1 MTNAVYK
8 SFEVDHGF
16 QSPGFQVDAQGNIV
30 ARSIITTINE
40 DAENIIV
47 DYTITD
53 NGTAFFLA
61 SFIDINP
68 TITMYRGNTYKFR
81 LNLTSFGLY
90 IKKEDQ
96 ETNQNSGLVHSSS
109 VYGEDA
115 QGLNTGILSFTV
127 PLDSEDIL
135 YYSNELGTA
144 QGTINVFDPIGLFNN
159 ITITGGTA
167 STSPLTGTLVVDG
180 GIGLTG
186 NAFVTGSI
194 SSNALIATSLI
205 SQSSLTVGASNT
217 IEVTINDITLGTI
230 NSTGLAIPINNSNIT
245 ASNINGTII
254 GSITP
259 STGTFTSASVQD
271 APINLLDITNKT
283 YVDSTATALSI
294 ALGI

>member
-8 SFEVDHGF
+8 PFEVEHGF
-16 QSPGFQVDAQGNIV
+16 QSPGFQVDALGNIV
-30 ARSIITTINE
+30 ARTIITTIND

-47 DYTITD
+47 DFTISD
-53 NGTAFFLA
+53 NGSNFFLA
-61 SFIDINP
+61 SYVDVNP

-115 QGLNTGILSFTV
+115 QGLSTGILSFTV

-159 ITITGGTA
+159 ITITGGTV

-186 NAFVTGSI
+186 NAFIDGNITATGIVADSI
-194 SSNALIATSLI
+194 LSTST
-205 SQSSLTVGASNT
+205 LTFGAAST
-217 IEVTINDITLGTI
+217 VEITINDVVLGTI
-230 NSTGLAIPINNSNIT
+230 NPNGLSIPINNSSIT
-245 ASNINGTII
+245 SSTINGTTI
-254 GSITP
+254 GSTTP
-259 STGTFTSASVQD
+259 STGVFTAASVQA
-271 APINLLDITNKT
+271 APITILDVTNKT

>member
-8 SFEVDHGF
+8 PFEVEHGF
-16 QSPGFQVDAQGNIV
+16 QSPGFQVDALGNIV
-30 ARSIITTINE
+30 ARTIITTIND

-47 DYTITD
+47 DFTISD
-53 NGTAFFLA
+53 NGSNFFLA
-61 SFIDINP
+61 SYVDVNP

-81 LNLTSFGLY
+81 LNLTSFDLY

-115 QGLNTGILSFTV
+115 QGLSTGILSFTV

-159 ITITGGTA
+159 ITITGDTV

-186 NAFVTGSI
+186 NAFIDGNITATGIVADSI
-194 SSNALIATSLI
+194 LSTST
-205 SQSSLTVGASNT
+205 LTFGAAST
-217 IEVTINDITLGTI
+217 VEITINDVVLGTI
-230 NSTGLAIPINNSNIT
+230 NSNGLSIPINNSSIT
-245 ASNINGTII
+245 SSTINGTTI
-254 GSITP
+254 GSTTP
-259 STGTFTSASVQD
+259 STGVFTAASVQA
-271 APINLLDITNKT
+271 APITILDVTNKT